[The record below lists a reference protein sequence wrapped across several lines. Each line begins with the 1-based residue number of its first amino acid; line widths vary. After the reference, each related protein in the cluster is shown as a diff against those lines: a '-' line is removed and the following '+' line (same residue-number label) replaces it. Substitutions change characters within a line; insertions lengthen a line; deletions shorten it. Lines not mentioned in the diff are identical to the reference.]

1 MGYRSDIAF
10 AIKTEKPIEGL
21 YAILK
26 IAEPDK
32 ETTTPFT
39 SKKEVVSAFA
49 EIVSCMRLFKE
60 RKMITFYANQWKWY
74 GDCQDAY
81 IQITELAQNYDN
93 DVNIKFAKV
102 GEDLTD
108 IEEEGVGDY
117 WYEIDF
123 PCISRSLVIDED
135 FKEGGDED
143 VETA

>member
-49 EIVSCMRLFKE
+49 EIVGCMRVFKE
-60 RKMITFYANQWKWY
+60 RKMITFYGQQWKWY

-81 IQITELAQNYDN
+81 LHITELAQNYDN

-102 GEDLTD
+102 GEEINDV
-108 IEEEGVGDY
+108 EEDGIGEY
-117 WYEIDF
+117 WYDLDYPF
-123 PCISRSLVIDED
+123 VSRSLVIDED
-135 FKEGGDED
+135 FKEEGDAD
-143 VETA
+143 VEIA

>member
-39 SKKEVVSAFA
+39 NKVEVKGAFS
-49 EIVSCMRLFKE
+49 EIVGCMRVFKE
-60 RKMITFYANQWKWY
+60 RKMITFYGQQWKWY

-81 IQITELAQNYDN
+81 NHITELAQNYDEE
-93 DVNIKFAKV
+93 VNVKFAKV
-102 GEDLTD
+102 GEELED
-108 IEEEGVGDY
+108 IEESGIGEY
-117 WYEIDF
+117 WYDLDF
-123 PCISRSLVIDED
+123 PYVSRSLVIDDD
-135 FKEGGDED
+135 FKEEGDDD
-143 VETA
+143 VKNA

>member
-39 SKKEVVSAFA
+39 SKKEVVSAFT
-49 EIVSCMRLFKE
+49 EIVSCMRVFKE
-60 RKMITFYANQWKWY
+60 RKMITFYASQWKWY

-81 IQITELAQNYDN
+81 NHITELAQNYDN

>member
-39 SKKEVVSAFA
+39 SKKEVVSAFT
-49 EIVSCMRLFKE
+49 EIVSCMRVFKE
-60 RKMITFYANQWKWY
+60 RKMITFYASQWKWY

>member
-26 IAEPDK
+26 IAEPNK
-32 ETTTPFT
+32 EPTRPFAT
-39 SKKEVVSAFA
+39 KNLTISAFS
-49 EIVSCMRLFKE
+49 EIVGLMRVFKS
-60 RKMITFYANQWKWY
+60 RNMITFYARQWKWY

-81 IQITELAQNYDN
+81 NHITELAQDYDEE
-93 DVNIKFAKV
+93 VNVKFAKV

-108 IEEEGVGDY
+108 IEESGIGEF

-123 PCISRSLVIDED
+123 PYIARSLEIDND
-135 FKEGGDED
+135 FIEEGDED
-143 VETA
+143 VTTA

>member
-26 IAEPDK
+26 MAEPVRDVTK
-32 ETTTPFT
+32 PFT
-39 SKKEVVSAFA
+39 TKQEVISAFS
-49 EIVSCMRLFKE
+49 EIVSLMRVFRE

-81 IQITELAQNYDN
+81 IQITEIAQNYDN
-93 DVNIKFAKV
+93 EVAIKFAKV
-102 GEDLTD
+102 GEELDD
-108 IEEEGVGDY
+108 IEEDGVGEY
-117 WYEIDF
+117 WYDIEF

-135 FKEGGDED
+135 FMEEGDDD